1 MKAAVVER
9 LGTAPVC
16 GEVDEPAA
24 GDGMVV
30 AEVRAAA
37 VKNFERAL
45 VAGTHYASGRL
56 TLPAAVGVDAVVT
69 LPDGRRVYT
78 GTTPPAGAMAERM
91 PVNPDLTVEIPD
103 GVDDATAAAL
113 PNAAVSAWFALE
125 YAGAIRPGQT
135 VLVLGATGVTGSL
148 AVQLAKQ
155 RFGAERVV
163 AAGRDVG
170 RLERLRALGADET
183 IRLGDSGSVEDEV
196 RRRHAEHPF
205 DLVLDYLWGPPA
217 EGTLRALAGDDM
229 AAQFHRTRYVQI
241 GEMAGPDITLPA
253 GVLRSAGVQLLGQGA
268 GSVPRESFA
277 RVVPEILPALF
288 KLLAEGNLAV
298 DTVTR
303 RLSDVTD
310 AWTAPTPS
318 GVRMVLLAR

>member
-16 GEVDEPAA
+16 GEVAEPVA

-37 VKNFERAL
+37 VKNIERSLA
-45 VAGTHYASGRL
+45 AGMHYASGRL
-56 TLPAAVGVDAVVT
+56 ALPAGVGVDAVVT
-69 LPDGRRVYT
+69 LPDGRRAYT

-91 PVNPDLTVEIPD
+91 AVRPELTVRIPEE
-103 GVDDATAAAL
+103 VDDASAAAL

-148 AVQLAKQ
+148 AVQLAKH

-163 AAGRDVG
+163 AAGRDAG
-170 RLERLRALGADET
+170 RLARLRALGADET
-183 IRLGDSGSVEDEV
+183 VRLGGPDGIEDEV
-196 RRRHAEHPF
+196 RRLHAQHPF
-205 DLVLDYLWGPPA
+205 DLVIDYLWGPPA
-217 EGTLRALAGDDM
+217 EGTLRALANDDM
-229 AAQFHRTRYVQI
+229 AAQFHRTRYVQV

-253 GVLRSAGVQLLGQGA
+253 GVLRSAGIELLGQGG
-268 GSVPRESFA
+268 GSVPRDAFA
-277 RVVPEILPALF
+277 RVMPEVLPALF
-288 KLLAEGNLAV
+288 ALLADGKLAV
-298 DTVTR
+298 DTLTR
-303 RLSDVTD
+303 PLSDVTA
-310 AWTAPTPS
+310 AWTAPVPS
-318 GVRMVLLAR
+318 GTRVVLTP